1 MPAVSEQFKTYH
13 DFASA
18 SLTDIYG
25 GRLSKAYKVTANHLE
40 SGVWLNQ
47 GGKGESLNFLW
58 QRLPWDAQLSPVN
71 AVVSGDFDG
80 DGKVE
85 LVLAQNHE
93 TNWIET
99 GIWRGNPGC
108 HLEWDGKG
116 FRVIPHLASGILMHH
131 DTKSLLTIDANGD
144 GLMDVLAAPNSRPL
158 LLFSNQKK

>member
-1 MPAVSEQFKTYH
+1 MSEQFKTYH

-18 SLTDIYG
+18 SLNDIYG
-25 GRLSKAYKVTANHLE
+25 DRLSKAYKVTATHLE

-47 GGKGESLNFLW
+47 GSKGEGLSFRW
-58 QRLPWDAQLSPVN
+58 QSLPWDAQLSPVN
-71 AVVSGDFDG
+71 AAASGDFDG
-80 DGKVE
+80 NGKIE

-108 HLEWDGKG
+108 HLEWDGKA
-116 FRVIPHLASGILMHH
+116 FRIVPHSESGILMPH
-131 DTKSLLTIDANGD
+131 DTKSLLTIDANSD
-144 GLMDVLAAPNSRPL
+144 GLLDVLAAPNNRAL